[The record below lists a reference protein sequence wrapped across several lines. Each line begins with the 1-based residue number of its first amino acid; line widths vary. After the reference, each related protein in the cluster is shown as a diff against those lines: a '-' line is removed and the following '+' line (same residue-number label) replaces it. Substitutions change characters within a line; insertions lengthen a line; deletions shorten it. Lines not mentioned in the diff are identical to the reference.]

1 MTNEE
6 KAYEVHPYLPSNN
19 GFTSEPIDLNSQVR
33 TGFIEGAMWKD
44 AQFKSILE
52 SEIERMKVDYPDTST
67 IQIRR
72 YLEGLVE
79 KLFKED

>member
-6 KAYEVHPYLPSNN
+6 KTKEIV
-19 GFTSEPIDLNSQVR
+19 ESQP
-33 TGFIEGAMWKD
+33 FAFFNDNYQAMIAWGADKMAEWKD
-44 AQFKSILE
+44 QQFKSVLE
-52 SEIERMKVDYPDTST
+52 SEIESMKLDYPDTAT